1 MKYLKLF
8 SLLAACCLAIATVSC
23 TKDNSGSNNSG
34 GDGGG
39 GNQEGTLAS
48 LKGTTWSTADL
59 VGIGTLTLSFTDKD
73 ATLKRV
79 SDGNTTTCTYP
90 YTYSGGTMKT
100 KGKLVTD
107 EEQDVTGTVSGADM
121 TVVFSKGGNFAF
133 SKK

>member
-1 MKYLKLF
+1 MRTLKLF
-8 SLLAACCLAIATVSC
+8 GLLTACCLALATVSC
-23 TKDNSGSNNSG
+23 SKDNSGNNEQ
-34 GDGGG
+34 GGG
-39 GNQEGTLAS
+39 KQGEVAS

-59 VGIGTLTLSFTDKD
+59 MGYGVLTLSFTDKD

-79 SDGNTTTCTYP
+79 SDGKTTTCTYP
-90 YTYSGGTMKT
+90 YTYSNGTMKT

>member
-1 MKYLKLF
+1 MKNLKLF
-8 SLLAACCLAIATVSC
+8 GLLAACCLALTTISC
-23 TKDNSGSNNSG
+23 SKDNSGSQ

-39 GNQEGTLAS
+39 KQDGTVTS

-59 VGIGTLTLSFTDKD
+59 MGYGVLTLSFTDKD

-79 SDGNTTTCTYP
+79 SDGKTTTCTYP
-90 YTYSGGTMKT
+90 YTYSNGTMKT

-133 SKK
+133 SMK

>member
-1 MKYLKLF
+1 MRTLRLF
-8 SLLAACCLAIATVSC
+8 GLLAACSLALATVSC
-23 TKDNSGSNNSG
+23 SKDNSGNNEQ
-34 GDGGG
+34 GGG
-39 GNQEGTLAS
+39 KQGEVAS

-59 VGIGTLTLSFTDKD
+59 MGYGVLTLSFTDKD

-79 SDGNTTTCTYP
+79 SDGKTTTCTYP
-90 YTYSGGTMKT
+90 YTYSNGTMKT

>member
-1 MKYLKLF
+1 MRTLKLF
-8 SLLAACCLAIATVSC
+8 GLLAACYLALAAISC
-23 TKDNSGSNNSG
+23 SKDNSGNNEQ
-34 GDGGG
+34 GGG
-39 GNQEGTLAS
+39 KQGETVTS

-59 VGIGTLTLSFTDKD
+59 MGYGVLTLSFTDKD

-79 SDGNTTTCTYP
+79 SDGKTTTCTYP
-90 YTYSGGTMKT
+90 YTYSNGTMKT

>member
-1 MKYLKLF
+1 MRTLKLF
-8 SLLAACCLAIATVSC
+8 GLLAACCLALATVSC
-23 TKDNSGSNNSG
+23 SKDNSGNNEQ
-34 GDGGG
+34 GGG
-39 GNQEGTLAS
+39 KQGEVTS

-59 VGIGTLTLSFTDKD
+59 MGYGVLTLSFTDKD

-79 SDGNTTTCTYP
+79 SDGKTTTCTYP
-90 YTYSGGTMKT
+90 YTYSNGTMKT